1 MAFFPVF
8 MDVNNKK
15 CVIVGGGSVAFRK
28 MKTLSAYEMQIDIIA
43 EMFGKDFQPYLDGK
57 KYEENMHLFQKRFE
71 TKDMKGAFMVIAAT
85 NDRKLNQE
93 IASICQSENIL
104 VNVATDGAEGN
115 FLFPA
120 VVKSGEISIGI
131 NTGGKSPLLSGRI
144 RQRIEDI
151 VPSYYPELNQQLCE
165 IRNDDSFKNVDA
177 RIKRKCLNQIVDLTE
192 KYQRVLTTKELY
204 EVIKSYTE

>member
-8 MDVNNKK
+8 MDVKNKK
-15 CVIVGGGSVAFRK
+15 CVIAGAGSVAFRK
-28 MKTLSAYEMQIDIIA
+28 MKTLLSYEMQIDVVA
-43 EMFGKDFQPYLDGK
+43 EVFGNEFQPYLNG
-57 KYEENMHLFQKRFE
+57 EQHENNMNLFQKRFE
-71 TKDMKGAFMVIAAT
+71 IEDINGAFMVIAAT
-85 NDRKLNQE
+85 NDKKLNQE
-93 IASICQSENIL
+93 IASVCHSQNIL

-144 RQRIEDI
+144 RQRIEDTL
-151 VPSYYPELNQQLCE
+151 PSYYAELNQQLCE
-165 IRNDDSFKNVDA
+165 IRNDDRFKNVDA